1 MSERIEKYFENPQT
15 RVRRI
20 VLFAIVSVFLSRGII
35 FLMYEI
41 YASVYSESAG
51 TWLQELNTWDT
62 GWYRTIINKGYDEAA
77 EAGKSQANW
86 AFFPLLPLIVRGIHQ
101 LTGLEATLIATI
113 MNTILLIG
121 IVMIAFAYMYET
133 RKSAVQ
139 AFCVGLI
146 FTFGA
151 YSFYFSFVNYSF
163 RSGEKGISVHGAC
176 RCFFKCNAKYRN
188 YGSVCRWCESNHELY

>member
-62 GWYRTIINKGYDEAA
+62 GWYRTIINKGYYAVA

-121 IVMIAFAYMYET
+121 IVMIAFAYIYET

-151 YSFYFSFVNYSF
+151 YSFYFSILYS
-163 RSGEKGISVHGAC
+163 
-176 RCFFKCNAKYRN
+176 
-188 YGSVCRWCESNHELY
+188 ESLYLILLLITLFAL

>member
-51 TWLQELNTWDT
+51 TWLQELNTW
-62 GWYRTIINKGYDEAA
+62 GYRLVTCTIINKGYYAVA

-121 IVMIAFAYMYET
+121 IVMIAFAYIYET

-151 YSFYFSFVNYSF
+151 YSFYFSIFVQ
-163 RSGEKGISVHGAC
+163 
-176 RCFFKCNAKYRN
+176 
-188 YGSVCRWCESNHELY
+188 

>member
-62 GWYRTIINKGYDEAA
+62 GWFTVCC
-77 EAGKSQANW
+77 SQQSFSTQRRF
-86 AFFPLLPLIVRGIHQ
+86 AFL
-101 LTGLEATLIATI
+101 
-113 MNTILLIG
+113 
-121 IVMIAFAYMYET
+121 
-133 RKSAVQ
+133 
-139 AFCVGLI
+139 
-146 FTFGA
+146 
-151 YSFYFSFVNYSF
+151 
-163 RSGEKGISVHGAC
+163 C
-176 RCFFKCNAKYRN
+176 RC
-188 YGSVCRWCESNHELY
+188 L

>member
-62 GWYRTIINKGYDEAA
+62 GWYRKQRILCGCRSRKESGKLGVLPSASSDC
-77 EAGKSQANW
+77 AGHSSAYR
-86 AFFPLLPLIVRGIHQ
+86 PGS
-101 LTGLEATLIATI
+101 
-113 MNTILLIG
+113 NTD
-121 IVMIAFAYMYET
+121 
-133 RKSAVQ
+133 
-139 AFCVGLI
+139 
-146 FTFGA
+146 
-151 YSFYFSFVNYSF
+151 
-163 RSGEKGISVHGAC
+163 
-176 RCFFKCNAKYRN
+176 CN
-188 YGSVCRWCESNHELY
+188 NHEYDSADWYCNDCLRLYL